1 MMKAQRLVVG
11 KERVDS
17 EVAVSNTEDDL
28 NYNEIADDENMK
40 TDEGVEVGEEESE
53 ECEVEEALR

>member
-1 MMKAQRLVVG
+1 MMKAQRQVFG

-17 EVAVSNTEDDL
+17 EVAESNTEDDL